1 MLVKRGARL
10 LQADTLAHQLYLPG
24 TGVYDDIV
32 RRFGREVLGDDGA
45 INRARLANAVFPGR
59 ITELNTVVHPA
70 VIASQNQWMDEV
82 ERSDPHAVAVVE
94 AALIIE
100 AGAEDD
106 FDKLIVVTCDFE
118 RKVERYAGRAGVS
131 LEAARA
137 EVERRCAAQLS
148 DDEKIKRADYVIE
161 NSGSLDETERQ
172 VEHVWQQLHAL
183 AANLAH
189 PE

>member
-10 LQADTLAHQLYLPG
+10 LQADTLAHQLYRPG
-24 TGVYDDIV
+24 TGVYDAIV
-32 RRFGREVLGDDGA
+32 RRFGREILGDDGA
-45 INRARLANAVFPGR
+45 INRSRLANAVLPSR
-59 ITELNTVVHPA
+59 IAELNAIVHPA
-70 VIASQNQWMDEV
+70 VIASQNQWMADV
-82 ERSDPHAVAVVE
+82 ERSDPQAVAIVE

-106 FDKLIVVTCDFE
+106 FTKLIVVTCDFE

-137 EVERRCAAQLS
+137 EVERRSAAQLN
-148 DDEKIKRADYVIE
+148 DDEKVKHADYVIE

-172 VEHVWQQLHAL
+172 VENLWKQLHAL
-183 AANLAH
+183 AAK
-189 PE
+189 